1 MSKAKNVEAQE
12 KFGEAVN
19 TGNLELIRD
28 VVAENIKDHDPAP
41 DQGPGPQGFIDFFSG
56 MRTSFPDFEVEVDH
70 MVTDED
76 NVSFA
81 YTAKGTH
88 KGNFMGYE
96 PTGKSFEVR
105 GMQIGRFENG
115 KLAERWGSTNQ
126 WGILQQL
133 GLVEGSN

>member
-1 MSKAKNVEAQE
+1 MSKEKNVEAQE

-28 VVAENIKDHDPAP
+28 VVADNVKDHDPAP

-70 MVTDED
+70 MVTDQD

-126 WGILQQL
+126 LGILQQL

>member
-1 MSKAKNVEAQE
+1 MSKKKNVEAQE

-28 VVAENIKDHDPAP
+28 VVADNVKDHDPAP

-70 MVTDED
+70 MVTDQD

-105 GMQIGRFENG
+105 GMQIGRFEDG

-126 WGILQQL
+126 LGILQQL
-133 GLVEGSN
+133 GLVEGSS